1 MKTSW
6 LSVLA
11 AVLLCLP
18 SHVAQADESGA
29 ETKVSRLRLFN
40 TDVFGKSAEEAVVLL
55 RPARKTQIDPETV
68 MVDVHQGKYFA
79 ATVRYPKKISLQEAR
94 DSLNRT
100 YKSHE
105 KKSFANDPE
114 MGIWRNEDEKF
125 SIQLTA
131 DKNNIVVI
139 YIKFSMV
146 TDEMFLKSFTRAMRE
161 SAEDDQE
168 D

>member
-55 RPARKTQIDPETV
+55 RPARKTQIDR
-68 MVDVHQGKYFA
+68 KR
-79 ATVRYPKKISLQEAR
+79 AT
-94 DSLNRT
+94 N
-100 YKSHE
+100 
-105 KKSFANDPE
+105 
-114 MGIWRNEDEKF
+114 
-125 SIQLTA
+125 SILTA
-131 DKNNIVVI
+131 VLTSGFRRFFDPW
-139 YIKFSMV
+139 
-146 TDEMFLKSFTRAMRE
+146 R
-161 SAEDDQE
+161 
-168 D
+168 